1 MTPRAHMP
9 HSAGLREISDK
20 IKLILGVGSLVAIL
34 LVAAGFHH
42 LARAQTA
49 SRNDVQGIVSKL
61 PDECQSLMELKFRA
75 RLVDEGRPLTRGEV
89 TDLAKDVRNCDL
101 INDQID
107 GLKK

>member
-1 MTPRAHMP
+1 MP
-9 HSAGLREISDK
+9 YRAGLREISDNL
-20 IKLILGVGSLVAIL
+20 KLLMGAGFLVAVL
-34 LVAAGFHH
+34 MVVAGFHH

-49 SRNDVQGIVSKL
+49 SRNDVHGIVSKL

-89 TDLAKDVRNCDL
+89 ADLAKDVRNCDQ

-107 GLKK
+107 GLKNKS